1 MHTANSI
8 FAFVFVN
15 TVGLHSIYE
24 ILVLHN
30 CVVWFYI
37 HFNYLIVYHVIILY
51 FSVLLPIVSI
61 LLCIVYMNCM
71 VFTGMSVAIYALCR

>member
-1 MHTANSI
+1 MNLTTML
-8 FAFVFVN
+8 F
-15 TVGLHSIYE
+15 IYK
-24 ILVLHN
+24 ILVRHN

-71 VFTGMSVAIYALCR
+71 VFTGM